1 MAQYCIPQYSTGC
14 IEGDGVTIFQ
24 LNTINQTISC
34 TGSPSY
40 YHDFTSVSTN
50 LTIGTAYTITF
61 QVGYSMTYVDV
72 WIDYNQ
78 NIAFDASEL
87 VGQLEGVNTGTNYT
101 INFTVPGTASTGNTR
116 LRIMTEWAGYP
127 AGPCS
132 TTESYGNCSDFTV
145 NIQSSATPPTVTT
158 TAASS
163 ITTTGA
169 TLNGTVNANGSST
182 TVTFQY
188 GLTTSYGSTV
198 TAAQSPVSGN
208 TVTAVS
214 AVISGLTPCTLYHYR
229 CVGVN
234 SGGTNYGSDMTFT
247 TTCAAPTVV
256 TQAATAITANS
267 ATLNGTVNANNST
280 ANTSFDYGLTTSY
293 GTNIP
298 GNPASVSGSTAT
310 AVTGAISGLLPN
322 TLYHY
327 RINGV
332 NAYGTTNGSDM
343 TFTTSQIAPTVV
355 TLAAS
360 AVNTTI
366 ATLNG
371 TVNANNLSTTVTF
384 NWGLTVAYGSTV
396 SATPATVTGTT
407 TTSVLANLT
416 GLTPNTTYHF
426 RVSGVNS
433 VGTSNGN
440 DMTFTTVCAAA
451 GPAGAI
457 TGPSQV
463 CNNGTGYAY
472 SVSPIANA
480 SSYSWTLP
488 FGAIITAGNNTNTIT
503 VSYPNPSYSGN
514 IYVYGIGCAGNGS
527 SSSMAV
533 NVNPNSNPTITG
545 PSTACQSNPGYVYTT
560 QSGMSNYVW
569 TITGGLITAG
579 GTSTS
584 NTATVT
590 WNTAGTG
597 LISVN
602 YNNAAGCPAL
612 QPTIYNVTVNPL
624 PTPVITG
631 NASPCTAISTIY
643 SAQTGMT
650 AYNWSVTFGGTIT
663 SGAGTSSITVVW
675 NTVGAQNVSLTFTTP
690 NGCTNAIPTV
700 YAVTVKQGST
710 PTITGPNNICVNS
723 GYYNYTTESGMT
735 GYTWTISSGG
745 VILYGATTNVVT
757 VNWVASG
764 SQSISVNY
772 TNSNGCA
779 APSPVS
785 YSVNVTNVPG
795 PAGPI
800 SGTSSVCEGGNNYV
814 YTVAPIF
821 NTHSYVWTLPAGATI
836 VAGQYSNSITV
847 DFALGASS
855 GNITV
860 YGNNMCG
867 NGTASPPFPVTVIL
881 LPDSAG
887 TIIGPNSLCQGATGI
902 VYSVPAITNATG
914 YVWTFPA
921 GATIVS
927 GANTNNVTVDF
938 SMSAVSGNITV
949 YGTNSCG
956 NGTVS
961 PSFALTMLTTPQTPI
976 ITNVGP
982 ILTSDAPAGNQWYYQ
997 GTIIPGATNQTDTAT
1012 QNGIYWDVVTLN
1024 GCSSAPSNQ
1033 IDIVVIGINS
1043 NQGPGISV
1051 YPVPNDGR
1059 FTLSINSASKE
1070 SFTVSVINNLG
1081 VEVYFQKDVSITGT
1095 VNMVIDLRPI
1105 PSGIYTLIVRNSEN
1119 QVIRKILVSK

>member
-61 QVGYSMTYVDV
+61 QVGFVYTYVDV

-78 NIAFDASEL
+78 NIVFDGSEL

-101 INFTVPGTASTGNTR
+101 ITFTVPGTASTGNTR
-116 LRIMTEWAGYP
+116 LRIMTEWDNYP

-256 TQAATAITANS
+256 TQAATVITANS
-267 ATLNGTVNANNST
+267 ATLNGTVNANNSNT
-280 ANTSFDYGLTTSY
+280 NTSFDYGLTTAY
-293 GTNIP
+293 GTNLP
-298 GNPASVSGSTAT
+298 GVPASVSGATPT
-310 AVTGAISGLLPN
+310 AVSLGISGLLPN

-360 AVNTTI
+360 GVNTTI

-384 NWGLTVAYGSTV
+384 NYGLTVAYGSTV
-396 SATPATVTGTT
+396 SATPATVTGTS

-433 VGTSNGN
+433 AGTSNGN
-440 DMTFTTVCAAA
+440 DMTFTTICAAA

-457 TGPSQV
+457 TGPAQV
-463 CNNGTGYAY
+463 CNNGTGYVY

-480 SSYSWTLP
+480 SSYSWTIP
-488 FGAIITAGNNTNTIT
+488 FGGIITAGNNTNTIT

-569 TITGGLITAG
+569 AITGGLITAG

-590 WNTAGTG
+590 WNTAGTE

-612 QPTIYNVTVNPL
+612 QPTVYNVTVNPL

-663 SGAGTSSITVVW
+663 SGVGTSSITVVW
-675 NTVGAQNVSLTFTTP
+675 NTVGPQNVSLTFTTP

-814 YTVAPIF
+814 YTVASIF

-902 VYSVPAITNATG
+902 VYSVTAIMNATG

-1043 NQGPGISV
+1043 NQDPGISV